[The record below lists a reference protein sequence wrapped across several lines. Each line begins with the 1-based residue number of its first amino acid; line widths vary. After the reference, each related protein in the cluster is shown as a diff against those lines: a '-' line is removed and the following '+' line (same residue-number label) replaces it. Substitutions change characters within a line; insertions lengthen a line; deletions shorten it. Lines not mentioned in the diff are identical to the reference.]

1 MSAVESIVE
10 QFKRLSD
17 NDQKQLMRELAR
29 ARLSATARRIAASP
43 EPRMPVSDE
52 ELNQL
57 VHEARR
63 EVLRARGL

>member
-1 MSAVESIVE
+1 MSAIESLVE

-17 NDQKQLMRELAR
+17 DDQKELMRELAR
-29 ARLSATARRIAASP
+29 ARLGATARRIADGP
-43 EPRMPVSDE
+43 EPPMPVSDE
-52 ELNQL
+52 ELNEI